1 MLPKNNKHF
10 LQPTSEK
17 LDVNLTLVEDVVSF
31 YYTELRKALSNL
43 ECHNIQVEGL
53 GSFKIKSRELP
64 KLIKK
69 YENHLNVL
77 KPETFNQM
85 AIKKDIE
92 EKLYKVLK
100 AQELIEKDLER
111 KKEFLKNKK
120 NGYQKNLEK

>member
-17 LDVNLTLVEDVVSF
+17 LDLNLTLVEDVVSF

-53 GSFKIKSRELP
+53 GSFKIKNKELP
-64 KLIKK
+64 KLVKK

-92 EKLYKVLK
+92 EKLYKVFK
-100 AQELIEKDLER
+100 AQELIENDLKR
-111 KKEFLKNKK
+111 KQEFYKNKK
-120 NGYQKNLEK
+120 NGHKKNMEE